1 LLNNNE
7 RYYVVRESILP
18 EALVKTVEAKELL
31 AKGAVKT
38 VHEAVE
44 LAGISRSA
52 YYKYKDGIES
62 FVELQTENIVTISL
76 DLDHRSGILSEVLS
90 LVAKLGGNVLTIS
103 QTIPLHG
110 VANVV
115 ISVDISHMKESAHD
129 FLHRLKAQ
137 GGVGNAQ
144 IVGRG

>member
-1 LLNNNE
+1 MLFRSYNVHYRCTRVFSERTCASLLNNNE

-90 LVAKLGGNVLTIS
+90 LVAKLGG
-103 QTIPLHG
+103 
-110 VANVV
+110 
-115 ISVDISHMKESAHD
+115 
-129 FLHRLKAQ
+129 
-137 GGVGNAQ
+137 
-144 IVGRG
+144 